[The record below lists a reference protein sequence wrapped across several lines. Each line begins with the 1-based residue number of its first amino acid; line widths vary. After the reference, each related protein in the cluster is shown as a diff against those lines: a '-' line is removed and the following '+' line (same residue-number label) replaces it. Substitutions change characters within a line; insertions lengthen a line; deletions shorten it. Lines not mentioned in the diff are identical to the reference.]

1 MYDDDAC
8 NGFVHVGSGNEVAT
22 VVAAL
27 LAFVLALGIVIS
39 HGRRRKVWP
48 AVCAM
53 CVVCVRSKGSGNGG
67 GDGGVGVGEGVGVV
81 VVVDEVSVSVSV
93 VVPEGGGSGA
103 MGLSTG

>member
-39 HGRRRKVWP
+39 HGRRR
-48 AVCAM
+48 
-53 CVVCVRSKGSGNGG
+53 
-67 GDGGVGVGEGVGVV
+67 
-81 VVVDEVSVSVSV
+81 
-93 VVPEGGGSGA
+93 
-103 MGLSTG
+103 